1 MVNDKIEKQRT
12 INLIQLRT
20 VVPSGKLRWYINVT
34 LKDRR
39 RGGLRNTDSQ
49 RRSFFSNS

>member
-12 INLIQLRT
+12 INLIQLT
-20 VVPSGKLRWYINVT
+20 VVPSRRLTWYINVT

-49 RRSFFSNS
+49 RRSSLQQ

>member
-12 INLIQLRT
+12 INLIQLT
-20 VVPSGKLRWYINVT
+20 VVPSGRLTWYINVT

-49 RRSFFSNS
+49 RRSSLQQ